1 MSALNEYVVCI
12 RWPLR
17 VSQVS
22 IMCALGVLWVKI
34 ECILKGLGHQFC
46 RVCCHNAR
54 GRVRNRKYNPE
65 GPRDLTYCLHK
76 PECIVTTNHNRS
88 VLIRIITHYKF
99 RPVNVSIPHLKSEY
113 HVWSESR
120 FACYFHSYITWWPL
134 TMGIVTSQFPSSREA
149 AFVTHCLTPF
159 TLACLN
165 SIKRFLLQ

>member
-1 MSALNEYVVCI
+1 MTITCVPGEHYVCT
-12 RWPLR
+12 RW
-17 VSQVS
+17 
-22 IMCALGVLWVKI
+22 ALGVLWVKI
-34 ECILKGLGHQFC
+34 GCILKGLRHQFC
-46 RVCCHNAR
+46 RFCCHNAR

-120 FACYFHSYITWWPL
+120 FACYFHSNITWWPL